1 MITHIVKVYPSKIE
15 LSKKN
20 QLAWKLAE
28 ISSDNTKL
36 NKKSI
41 EMVIN
46 RIIDNASVAIA
57 SLNRKPVISSRE
69 MALRHPKKNGA
80 TLFGV
85 NSKKKFDC
93 EWAAWANGTAV
104 RELDFHDTFLAADYS
119 HPGDN
124 IPPLLAV
131 AQQKKKSGMDLL
143 RGIITAYEVQVNLVK
158 GICLHKHKVDH
169 IAHLGPS
176 VAAGIGT
183 MLRLNTKIIYQAIQ
197 QALHTTISTRQSRKG
212 EISSWKAYAPAHAG
226 KLAIEAVDRVMRG
239 EGAPSPI
246 YEGEDSVIAQILD
259 GKKALYKV
267 PLPKKNE
274 EKKAILETYTKE
286 YSAEYQAQ
294 ALIDIAK
301 KLNKKIQNL
310 NQIKK
315 IDIFTSHHTH
325 YVIGTGA
332 NDPQKMDP
340 KASRETLDHS
350 IMYIF
355 AVALEDANWHHVN
368 SYKKSRAS
376 RKSTIKIWKSI
387 KTHEDKKWT
396 KKYHDPNP
404 KNKSFGAK
412 VVVSL
417 NNGKKIIE
425 QLNKADA
432 HPYGS
437 RPFVRKNYINKFLTL
452 TKNILSKKESDRFL
466 RTVQNL
472 TKLKSGQLNKLNIEI
487 KSSNLKKNNKK
498 GIF

>member
-1 MITHIVKVYPSKIE
+1 MILHKVKVYPSKITLPKE
-15 LSKKN
+15 K
-20 QLAWKLAE
+20 QFAWKIAE
-28 ISSDNTKL
+28 IANDNSKL
-36 NKKSI
+36 NKDAI
-41 EMVIN
+41 EMAIN

-57 SLNRKPVISSRE
+57 SLNRKSVISSRE
-69 MALRHPKKNGA
+69 MALNHPKKNGA
-80 TLFGV
+80 NIFGI
-85 NSKKKFDC
+85 NSKLKFNC
-93 EWAAWANGTAV
+93 EWAAWTNSTAV

-124 IPPLLAV
+124 IHPLLAV
-131 AQQKKKSGMDLL
+131 AQQKKKSGLDLL

-176 VAAGIGT
+176 VAAGLGA
-183 MLRLNTKIIYQAIQ
+183 MLKLNTNTIYQAIQ

-246 YEGEDSVIAQILD
+246 YEGEDSVIARILG

-267 PLPKKNE
+267 PLPKKNH

-301 KLNKKIQNL
+301 KLNKKINNL
-310 NQIKK
+310 NEIKK

-332 NDPQKMDP
+332 NDPQKMNP
-340 KASRETLDHS
+340 NASRETLDHS

-355 AVALEDANWHHVN
+355 AVALEDGNLHHIK
-368 SYKKSRAS
+368 SYTKSRAKQ
-376 RKSTIKIWKSI
+376 KSTIRIWHSI

-396 KKYHDPNP
+396 KKYHDPKP

-412 VVVSL
+412 TVVTL
-417 NNGKKIIE
+417 KNGRKIIE
-425 QLNKADA
+425 SLNRADS
-432 HPYGS
+432 HPYGA
-437 RPFVRKNYINKFLTL
+437 RPFKRDNYINKFLVL
-452 TKNILSKKESDRFL
+452 TKNIISKKESDRFL
-466 RTVQNL
+466 ITVQKL
-472 TKLKSGQLNKLNIEI
+472 MKLKVGQLDKLNIEI
-487 KSSNLKKNNKK
+487 KKTKLKRNYKK